1 MKKRNLLLAVLL
13 QAALLMNFASCSD
26 DESSSDANEATGTTG
41 TSDSSGTNGTSDSS
55 GTSGTSGTTSKV
67 VSKNLKLNIAD
78 ATNLYIGNVAVSSS
92 RAAVNSENRL
102 FKITEDGYAQEISY
116 TYEVTSE
123 VEYDVPTY
131 DEEGNQTGTKK
142 ETKTEVTTETA
153 SEAFLPTAIS
163 PVNDDYVLV
172 TFNVSYKTV
181 SYLVRKSD
189 GAAFSMENVGNPDK
203 ISSSYKNEKLLKTDK
218 NNNLYFLVYDYS
230 SATYIKKVVKVNLS
244 GIDSLSAT
252 TVSASTDYVYN
263 FDVDWNGNV
272 IYKGYLVS
280 DSSNTVGRL
289 RKANGGLA
297 NLSESRAWW
306 IGLDGIIYYFNGEKY
321 DSTTYTA
328 SYPIYKITVNSDGA
342 INDTLYGNFEAYAY
356 FYQDWSYKLELQNE
370 ILIIYASGN
379 DSKIYEVYN
388 ESGTPRVV
396 SLDSLSMKSV
406 TAVASTENFYYIA
419 GTDKSNNTFLI
430 KVDPTDDSYTNLL
443 PQNDYDVYSFTA
455 SETDG
460 IIFNAL
466 RMSDGKKVIGKVGID
481 GGDVTMIDEESDV
494 QITYLERIN

>member
-26 DESSSDANEATGTTG
+26 DDEEEYF
-41 TSDSSGTNGTSDSS
+41 DSKIS
-55 GTSGTSGTTSKV
+55 
-67 VSKNLKLNIAD
+67 NLKFLSIENAK
-78 ATNLYIGNVAVSSS
+78 NLYISTDNTAG
-92 RAAVNSENRL
+92 RAASDTKKI
-102 FKITEDGYAQEISY
+102 FKITEDGYTEEVKYLDEDNKEVSLGY
-116 TYEVTSE
+116 TQ
-123 VEYDVPTY
+123 PC
-131 DEEGNQTGTKK
+131 
-142 ETKTEVTTETA
+142 
-153 SEAFLPTAIS
+153 AIQ
-163 PVNDDYVLV
+163 PVNDEYIFVGFGYGGD
-172 TFNVSYKTV
+172 SISS
-181 SYLVRKSD
+181 SYLVRKTD
-189 GAAFSMENVGNPDK
+189 GAVFSLVNAGNPYK
-203 ISSSYKNEKLLKTDK
+203 IYNSYKNEKLLKTDK
-218 NNNLYFLVYDYS
+218 NNNLYFLSYGS
-230 SATYIKKVVKVNLS
+230 GIQKVVKVNLS

-252 TVSASTDYVYN
+252 TVSASMDYVN
-263 FDVDWNGNV
+263 IFDVDWNGNV
-272 IYKGYLVS
+272 IYDGYLAS
-280 DSSNTVGRL
+280 DSTNRVNRL
-289 RKANGGLA
+289 RKANGGVV
-297 NLSESRAWW
+297 NLSTVSTYW
-306 IGLDGIIYYFNGEKY
+306 IGLDGNIYYKSNSLADYKESEY
-321 DSTTYTA
+321 DSETGSYTYYG
-328 SYPIYKITVNSDGA
+328 YPIKKITVDSSYNVSDEV
-342 INDTLYGNFEAYAY
+342 YGYFGQF
-356 FYQDWSYKLELQNE
+356 FYQSGSYKLELQNE
-370 ILIIYASGN
+370 ILIISASGN

-388 ESGTPRVV
+388 ETGTPRVV

>member
-26 DESSSDANEATGTTG
+26 DDEEEYF
-41 TSDSSGTNGTSDSS
+41 DSKIS
-55 GTSGTSGTTSKV
+55 
-67 VSKNLKLNIAD
+67 NLKFLSIENAK
-78 ATNLYIGNVAVSSS
+78 NLYISTDNTAG
-92 RAAVNSENRL
+92 RAASDTKKI
-102 FKITEDGYAQEISY
+102 FKITEDGYTEEVKYLDEDNKEVSLGY
-116 TYEVTSE
+116 TQ
-123 VEYDVPTY
+123 PC
-131 DEEGNQTGTKK
+131 
-142 ETKTEVTTETA
+142 
-153 SEAFLPTAIS
+153 AIQ
-163 PVNDDYVLV
+163 PVNDEYIFVG
-172 TFNVSYKTV
+172 FGYGGNSISS
-181 SYLVRKSD
+181 SYLVRKTD
-189 GAAFSMENVGNPDK
+189 GTVFSLANAGNPDK

-218 NNNLYFLVYDYS
+218 NNNLYFLSYDYS
-230 SATYIKKVVKVNLS
+230 SGSGQKVVKVNLS
-244 GIDSLSAT
+244 GIESLSAT
-252 TVSASTDYVYN
+252 TVSASTDYLYN

-272 IYKGYLVS
+272 IYEGYLTS
-280 DSSNTVGRL
+280 DSSNAVRRL

-297 NLSESRAWW
+297 NLSENNACW
-306 IGLDGIIYYFNGEKY
+306 IGLDGNIYYKSNSQADYKEPEY
-321 DSTTYTA
+321 DSETNSYTYYG
-328 SYPIYKITVNSDGA
+328 YPIKKITVDSSYNVSDEV
-342 INDTLYGNFEAYAY
+342 YGYFGQSNAY
-356 FYQDWSYKLELQNE
+356 FYQSSSYKLELQNE
-370 ILIIYASGN
+370 ILIISASGN

-396 SLDSLSMKSV
+396 SLGSLSMKSV

-430 KVDPTDDSYTNLL
+430 KVNPTDDSYTNLL
-443 PQNDYDVYSFTA
+443 PQNDYDVYSFTT

>member
-26 DESSSDANEATGTTG
+26 DDEEEYF
-41 TSDSSGTNGTSDSS
+41 DSKIS
-55 GTSGTSGTTSKV
+55 
-67 VSKNLKLNIAD
+67 NLKFLSIENAK
-78 ATNLYIGNVAVSSS
+78 NLYISTDNTAG
-92 RAAVNSENRL
+92 RAASDTKKI
-102 FKITEDGYAQEISY
+102 FKITEDGYTEEVKYLDEDNKEVSLGY
-116 TYEVTSE
+116 TQ
-123 VEYDVPTY
+123 PC
-131 DEEGNQTGTKK
+131 
-142 ETKTEVTTETA
+142 
-153 SEAFLPTAIS
+153 AIQ
-163 PVNDDYVLV
+163 PVNDEYIFVG
-172 TFNVSYKTV
+172 FGYGGNSISS
-181 SYLVRKSD
+181 SYLVRKTD
-189 GAAFSMENVGNPDK
+189 GTVFSLENAGNPDK

-218 NNNLYFLVYDYS
+218 NNNLYFLSYGS
-230 SATYIKKVVKVNLS
+230 GIKKVVKVNLS

-272 IYKGYLVS
+272 IYKGYLTS
-280 DSSNTVGRL
+280 DSSNAVRRL

-297 NLSESRAWW
+297 NLSENNALW
-306 IGLDGIIYYFNGEKY
+306 IGLDGTIYYFNGSKY

-342 INDTLYGNFEAYAY
+342 INDTLYGNFEASAY

-388 ESGTPRVV
+388 ETGTPRVV

-466 RMSDGKKVIGKVGID
+466 RMNDGKKIIGKVGID

>member
-1 MKKRNLLLAVLL
+1 MKKKNLLLAVLL
-13 QAALLMNFASCSD
+13 HAALLMNFTTCSD
-26 DESSSDANEATGTTG
+26 DESSSDANEAT
-41 TSDSSGTNGTSDSS
+41 

-153 SEAFLPTAIS
+153 SETFLPTAIS

-189 GAAFSMENVGNPDK
+189 GAAFSMENVGNPIK
-203 ISSSYKNEKLLKTDK
+203 ISNSYKNEKLLKTDK
-218 NNNLYFLVYDYS
+218 NNNLYFRVYDYS
-230 SATYIKKVVKVNLS
+230 GGQSISKVVKVNLS

-252 TVSASTDYVYN
+252 TVSASTDNVDT

-272 IYKGYLVS
+272 IYEGYLTS
-280 DSSNTVGRL
+280 DSSNRVNRL
-289 RKANGGLA
+289 RKANGGVV
-297 NLSESRAWW
+297 NLSTVSTYW
-306 IGLDGIIYYFNGEKY
+306 IGLDGSIYYPASGSDYKEPEYNSETNSWTY
-321 DSTTYTA
+321 YSPITRLSIDSSYNILDELYGYIVSTDTSA
-328 SYPIYKITVNSDGA
+328 SIYRYGAYKIDMANR
-342 INDTLYGNFEAYAY
+342 IYII
-356 FYQDWSYKLELQNE
+356 SY
-370 ILIIYASGN
+370 
-379 DSKIYEVYN
+379 SKIYEVYN
-388 ESGTPRVV
+388 ETGSPREV
-396 SLDSLSMKSV
+396 SLGSLSMKSV

-419 GTDKSNNTFLI
+419 GTDTSNNTFLI